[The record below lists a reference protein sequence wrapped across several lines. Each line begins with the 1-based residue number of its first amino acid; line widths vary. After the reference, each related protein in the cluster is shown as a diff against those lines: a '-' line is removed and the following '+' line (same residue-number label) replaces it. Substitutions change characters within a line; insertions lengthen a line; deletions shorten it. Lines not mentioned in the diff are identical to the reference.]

1 MMEQTHFFQEPRDLF
16 DIIIE
21 GGTVIDGTRAARV
34 RADVGI
40 NGDRI
45 EQIGDLSAAQ
55 AGQRIDAAGKIVAP
69 GFVDVHNH
77 SDGWLLKTPH
87 LLPKTTQG
95 FTTEVLMADGISY
108 APLTKHTAR
117 DWLFYLRTLDGLQ
130 FSDYTGWES
139 LEDYLS
145 LLDRKTAQNVISHIP
160 YANIRSNVRGW
171 GRGAVDD
178 FQMRQIKAQIR
189 EGIEQGGVGLSTG
202 IDYICQCFSTTD
214 ELADACTAM
223 ADAGGLYVTHVRYK
237 RGTMEG
243 VREAVEIGRR
253 AGVPVH
259 ISHLKG
265 PDAQATEEI
274 IEYLEQARNEVSL
287 SFDAYPYL
295 PGSTMLSY
303 LVPYDVW
310 EDGPLNA
317 IGKLADPVIRERTA
331 VGLANYKLEL
341 DQIHIAWVYSKENS
355 HHQGKLL
362 SEYIADVGKSPVDA
376 LLDLLIEER
385 LGVLLVFNEGE
396 DQHMDALLQHDL
408 YMMGSD
414 GIYCEDGPIHPR
426 MYGSA
431 TRLIGPLVRDR
442 KLFSLEDAVNKL
454 TGYPADRFGLA
465 KRGVLKAGNY
475 ADITVFNAETVTDRA
490 TYKNP
495 HQLSTGVEHV
505 LVNGVPIIRD
515 AVAVDQLSDPLPGR
529 YLKFHR
535 DE

>member
-1 MMEQTHFFQEPRDLF
+1 LF

-21 GGTVIDGTRAARV
+21 GGTVIDGTRAPRV
-34 RADVGI
+34 RADVAI
-40 NGDRI
+40 LGDRI
-45 EQIGDLSAAQ
+45 DQIGDLNGAEARL
-55 AGQRIDAAGKIVAP
+55 RIVATGKVVAP
-69 GFVDVHNH
+69 GFVDVHSH
-77 SDGWLLKTPH
+77 SDGWLLKMPH

-108 APLTKHTAR
+108 APVTPQTAR
-117 DWLFYLRTLDGLQ
+117 DWIFYLRTLDGLQ
-130 FSDYTGWES
+130 LSDYSGWES

-160 YANIRSNVRGW
+160 YANIRSNVCGWRRGD
-171 GRGAVDD
+171 VDD

-189 EGIEQGGVGLSTG
+189 EGLDQGGVGLSTG
-202 IDYICQCFSTTD
+202 LDYICQCFSSTD

-223 ADAGGLYVTHVRYK
+223 SDVGGLYVTHVRYK

-243 VREAVEIGRR
+243 VREAVEIGKR

-265 PDAQATEEI
+265 PDAQAIEEI
-274 IEYLEQARNEVSL
+274 LELLEQARKEVSL
-287 SFDAYPYL
+287 SFDAYPYMS
-295 PGSTMLSY
+295 GSTMLNY
-303 LVPYDVW
+303 LVPYEVW
-310 EDGPLNA
+310 EEGPLCA
-317 IGKLADPVIRERTA
+317 ISKLADPAVRERTA
-331 VGLANYKLEL
+331 VGLRNYKLDL
-341 DQIHIAWVYSKENS
+341 DQIRIAWVLSKENS
-355 HHQGKLL
+355 LHQGKLL

-385 LGVLLVFNEGE
+385 LSVLLVFNEGE
-396 DQHMDALLQHDL
+396 DQHIDSLLQHDL

-426 MYGSA
+426 MFGSA

-442 KLFSLEDAVNKL
+442 KLFSLEDAVYKL
-454 TGYPADRFGLA
+454 SGFPAERFGLV
-465 KRGVLKAGNY
+465 KRGVLKEGNY
-475 ADITVFNAETVTDRA
+475 ADVVVFAAQTVTDNA
-490 TYKNP
+490 TYENP
-495 HQLSTGVEHV
+495 HQLSTGIEHV

-515 AVAVDQLSDPLPGR
+515 SVAVEKLAEPLPGR
-529 YLKFHR
+529 YLKFRR